1 MVAVV
6 AITILFV
13 NPSGTFAC
21 PSAINLRFDISLLP
35 FNNNFTSA
43 IAIAG
48 NTRRNNKNKVKNNPN
63 DPMKM
68 ATSTHVG

>member
-6 AITILFV
+6 AITILFE
-13 NPSGTFAC
+13 NPSGTCAC
-21 PSAINLRFDISLLP
+21 PSLINLRFEISLLP

-48 NTRRNNKNKVKNNPN
+48 KTLKNNKNNVKNKPN
-63 DPMKM
+63 DPMKI